1 MSKILDVCLLVDAC
15 LWTRHDALREAERT
29 KRDDGRN
36 PSVPPPMSCGE
47 YTSFYTYE
55 KQTTDNKPFID
66 ARAPGLLL
74 VSSRAN
80 P

>member
-1 MSKILDVCLLVDAC
+1 MHRVRWDERNATADGTRAFPPAMS
-15 LWTRHDALREAERT
+15 
-29 KRDDGRN
+29 
-36 PSVPPPMSCGE
+36 SGE

>member
-1 MSKILDVCLLVDAC
+1 MRRVRRDERNATTDGTHAFPPRWMS
-15 LWTRHDALREAERT
+15 
-29 KRDDGRN
+29 
-36 PSVPPPMSCGE
+36 SGE